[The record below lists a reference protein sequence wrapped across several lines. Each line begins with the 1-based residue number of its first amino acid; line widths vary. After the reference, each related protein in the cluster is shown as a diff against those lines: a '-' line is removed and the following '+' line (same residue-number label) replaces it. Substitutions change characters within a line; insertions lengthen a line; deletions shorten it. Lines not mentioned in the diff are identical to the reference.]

1 MNMKKNI
8 LTSLLSLI
16 AVFSVCESALGEII
30 KITPRGT
37 SGENG
42 FISFYTSKGNG
53 FQDPYYN
60 ANEDLRI
67 YANGTITITSMYTYG
82 MRSIVF
88 NISSQ
93 GRTRLASIT
102 ASSGTISKQTSG
114 ATTVTWTGNARQV
127 TLTVGDKA
135 DYGSGDHSKAG
146 QLCFTD
152 FVVEL
157 DGNTRVEGDI
167 IMFADNFVRNECLAK
182 WDKNDDD
189 RLSLN
194 EAAAVENL
202 GSFCNTLTYSYFTS
216 FDELRFFTGLTSID
230 ANAFLGCKRLT
241 SITIPENV
249 TSIEFGAFEG
259 CSSLTSITIPKN
271 VTDIERNAFLSCSG
285 LQDVYI
291 YAIDVPTTG
300 KNLFDEDI
308 YRNSTLHVPTFS
320 LNAYRATEP
329 WSKFGKIVA
338 NDDYDTPNVTGKTF
352 RLSCARGY
360 VGYNGSTLCGTSQ
373 EAASKFAIVD
383 YGNTN
388 SLYDV
393 TNKAFVI
400 HTTAAKAG
408 STGNLILESSTVLS
422 KAVTGLTW
430 GKTYIND
437 YPYYLEDYFGNW
449 LNMDGNLNVLMNTW
463 QDFEDGDSGNTYQ
476 VEIVNTNFNA
486 TEAIQMLDSYFN
498 RNVISDL
505 SELSN
510 MMQYIIHTKDDVRGA
525 LGVANSELA
534 STNPTAQGHK
544 CKKATPF
551 AILQYDGNYFL
562 YSTADQKFITGT
574 GGETDTPQPDDAWTL
589 VKNENGYFMFKVAST
604 GKVLNVNNSP
614 GIQINTW
621 GTAETQWDD
630 GNQFIIEEAGDFDP
644 TDALAMFVVDNTPNV
659 TGKTFTLRCA
669 RGYVGYDGSALYGTT
684 SQETA
689 SEFAIVNYGTTNYL
703 YDVTHKAFVIHSTA
717 AMAGDM
723 GNRSLESST
732 YFAAA
737 VTGLSWGK
745 TGIAT
750 YPWYLEDSF
759 TNWLNMGGKKD
770 VNMNTWKDFEGGS
783 GGNTYRVEIVNEHFD
798 VTEAIQMLDRYFHPI
813 SISSIT
819 LNKTSEIL
827 KAIGKTVQLTPT
839 IEPNNA
845 TNKNVVWSS
854 SNTAVATVSETGL
867 VNAVGS
873 GTATITATAA
883 DGSGVT
889 ASCEVTV
896 KIPVTSIT
904 LDTTSEVLTAM
915 GQTIQLTPTVL
926 PDNATDK
933 TVTWSSSNPAVATV
947 SDTGLVTAV
956 GDGTATITATAADGS
971 GVTATCEV
979 TVITPME
986 ATFNGSN
993 AKLSASWFANGSMEP
1008 RSGLQEMHAVHYQ
1021 PGNTDRSGDG
1031 TSVTDNKVFVFNL
1044 LSGFKGGAINAETTD
1059 TRGMSTAL
1067 TIVFD
1072 TQKYKRG
1079 IIQTGLSGK
1088 DYTMT
1093 ATNDVV
1099 SATYDGETKE
1109 VVRLM
1114 DSYKTKEGRWIEFQN
1129 NDFAKDLLNAAPIFN
1144 ADGKTTDAF
1153 YTEMTLASK
1162 ENILMN
1168 LSGDTDFRVR
1178 YLRPIDIT
1186 HVHKHKAYLKDAAE
1200 AGYDIMYMAHLF
1212 NFTEWRQYPF
1222 GYSVTDNVSERQTWI
1237 NFYGIHDIYFNLDEI
1252 ESDMDGI
1259 VEKLDNPNLS
1269 LTIERPA
1276 ENKRD
1281 YSTLAKYRTSIGY
1294 VRYQNNGGA
1303 VGSYNLFI
1311 PFHIVHNW
1319 GEVVLRVQ
1327 VPIVGTFD
1335 DETNIRWLD
1344 EEVVLAT
1351 SVELDKTEMNLAIG
1365 HKQQLTATVKP
1376 TDATN
1381 HNVTWRSTDVTVVT
1395 VDDDGLVTAVG
1406 NGKAQIIAT
1415 TADGSNK
1422 TASCLVMVSLPG
1434 DVNGDGK
1441 VNGADIV
1448 AVSNYVLNNST
1459 DKRGDVNN
1467 DGKVNGADIV
1477 AVINYVLNFIGVKAA
1492 QPWLLQTLSD
1502 EAAEMSAS
1510 CTHEGIALDLA
1521 GGTAFTAFQ
1530 MMLSLPEG
1538 VSLNSVQ
1545 GNRERLDKHELL
1557 FQHQPDGRY
1566 LVLGYA
1572 ADNRCIEGTTGRLL
1586 SLLTDKKVNG
1596 TAVLS
1601 DILLFTPQAT
1611 TKQLPALSIDLA
1623 TGVEEIEYGQMD
1635 MTHDGHIYD
1644 LGGRLVLS
1652 SSDYER
1658 HPEILRTGIYVRN
1671 GRKFIVK

>member
-1 MNMKKNI
+1 MKRFVLHTF
-8 LTSLLSLI
+8 LTLFL
-16 AVFSVCESALGEII
+16 ALG
-30 KITPRGT
+30 
-37 SGENG
+37 
-42 FISFYTSKGNG
+42 
-53 FQDPYYN
+53 
-60 ANEDLRI
+60 
-67 YANGTITITSMYTYG
+67 YG
-82 MRSIVF
+82 DNLFADEIVF
-88 NISSQ
+88 DATKQ
-93 GRTRLASIT
+93 QAAS
-102 ASSGTISKQTSG
+102 
-114 ATTVTWTGNARQV
+114 
-127 TLTVGDKA
+127 TLTMDA
-135 DYGSGDHSKAG
+135 
-146 QLCFTD
+146 
-152 FVVEL
+152 
-157 DGNTRVEGDI
+157 
-167 IMFADNFVRNECLAK
+167 VRI
-182 WDKNDDD
+182 
-189 RLSLN
+189 S
-194 EAAAVENL
+194 
-202 GSFCNTLTYSYFTS
+202 
-216 FDELRFFTGLTSID
+216 
-230 ANAFLGCKRLT
+230 
-241 SITIPENV
+241 V
-249 TSIEFGAFEG
+249 T
-259 CSSLTSITIPKN
+259 
-271 VTDIERNAFLSCSG
+271 
-285 LQDVYI
+285 
-291 YAIDVPTTG
+291 
-300 KNLFDEDI
+300 
-308 YRNSTLHVPTFS
+308 
-320 LNAYRATEP
+320 
-329 WSKFGKIVA
+329 
-338 NDDYDTPNVTGKTF
+338 
-352 RLSCARGY
+352 
-360 VGYNGSTLCGTSQ
+360 
-373 EAASKFAIVD
+373 
-383 YGNTN
+383 
-388 SLYDV
+388 
-393 TNKAFVI
+393 
-400 HTTAAKAG
+400 
-408 STGNLILESSTVLS
+408 
-422 KAVTGLTW
+422 
-430 GKTYIND
+430 
-437 YPYYLEDYFGNW
+437 
-449 LNMDGNLNVLMNTW
+449 DGNLGYNSSTGQTYSNFYVNSGGYLKFEVLTNDTIKEVSLEYKGGGGVTYPCNITSDITYWLKNSTSSSLQITKIKVQVQRFQNVNGITSVSQLQNTKKYYIHTR
-463 QDFEDGDSGNTYQ
+463 GLLRGTLGVSGN
-476 VEIVNTNFNA
+476 
-486 TEAIQMLDSYFN
+486 
-498 RNVISDL
+498 
-505 SELSN
+505 
-510 MMQYIIHTKDDVRGA
+510 H
-525 LGVANSELA
+525 LA
-534 STNPTAQGHK
+534 STNPGAINTNYYCEEAS
-544 CKKATPF
+544 PF
-551 AILQYDGNYFL
+551 AILRQNGSYYL
-562 YSTADQKFITGT
+562 YSVEDQKFITNT
-574 GGETDTPQPDDAWTL
+574 GEERTTAYHPVTIT
-589 VKNENGYFMFKVAST
+589 KNTNGYFMIQFS
-604 GKVLNVNNSP
+604 GNYLNVNNNA
-614 GIQINTW
+614 IQINTW
-621 GTAETQWDD
+621 GQTEGQWDD
-630 GNQFIIEEAGDFDP
+630 GNQFTIEEAGDFDP
-644 TDALAMFVVDNTPNV
+644 TDVLTVVADNTPNV
-659 TGKTFTLRCA
+659 TGKTFWLHCA
-669 RGYVGYDGSALYGTT
+669 RGFVGYDGSALYGTT
-684 SQETA
+684 SHA
-689 SEFAIVNYGTTNYL
+689 SEFAIVGYKGTNYL
-703 YDVTHKAFVIHSTA
+703 YDVTNKAFVVHSTA
-717 AMAGDM
+717 AKAGLT
-723 GNRSLESST
+723 GNRLLESQTDFSR
-732 YFAAA
+732 A

-745 TGIAT
+745 TYIAT

-759 TNWLNMGGKKD
+759 TNWLNMGGNND
-770 VNMNTWKDFEGGS
+770 VNMNTWRDFEGGN
-783 GGNTYRVEIVNEHFD
+783 GGNTYRVVIVNEHFD
-798 VTEAIQMLDRYFHPI
+798 GIEAIQMLDRGDFHPI
-813 SISSIT
+813 FISSIT
-819 LNKTSEIL
+819 LDTTSEVL
-827 KAIGKTVQLTPT
+827 TAIGKTVQLTPT
-839 IEPNNA
+839 VLPHDA

-904 LDTTSEVLTAM
+904 LDKTSEVLTAM

-933 TVTWSSSNPAVATV
+933 SVTWTSSNTAVATV

-979 TVITPME
+979 TMITPMD

-993 AKLSASWFANGSMEP
+993 AKLSASWYANGSMEP

-1381 HNVTWRSTDVTVVT
+1381 RNVTWRSTDVTVVT
-1395 VDDDGLVTAVG
+1395 VDDEGLVSAVG
-1406 NGKAQIIAT
+1406 SGKAQIIAT

-1422 TASCLVMVSLPG
+1422 TASCFVTVSLPG
-1434 DVNGDGK
+1434 DVNSDGK

-1448 AVSNYVLNNST
+1448 HVVKAVLAVST
-1459 DKRGDVNN
+1459 DSKYDVNR
-1467 DGKVNGADIV
+1467 DSKVNGADIV
-1477 AVINYVLNFIGVKAA
+1477 AVVKHVLNFTGVKAA
-1492 QPWLLQTLSD
+1492 QPWLLQAPSD

-1510 CTHEGIALDLA
+1510 CTADGIALDLA

-1601 DILLFTPQAT
+1601 DILLFTPKAT
-1611 TKQLPALSIDLA
+1611 TKQLNTLSIDLA